1 MSNPFLIDGPTSYAF
16 SFGRTS
22 GYGLRRVLDANPPE
36 VLREYLRP
44 FSANTGKE
52 HPESLAFGER
62 IDREWLRPLGLS
74 ITLLEYRQGPSKDEP
89 HAFKQVT
96 FETAS
101 RNGEPFEALIRQ
113 RFISSPGLPNAVM
126 RYCSSEMKTRT
137 MHRYIRQVL
146 GWDEWDTILGIRAD
160 EPSRYVKFRSNPH
173 PETKAETV
181 RVPLVQ
187 AGIGAQDVG
196 NFWRG
201 HPLDLNLPN
210 INGKT
215 YHGNCDLCYLKHP
228 KVVAGLIAENPK
240 IAEWWIAQEDMARA
254 AGAKSRATF
263 ADDRDSY
270 KTMHFVAK
278 NQMDFVGYD
287 LAADLGDGEY
297 ESIPCGGWCGTDV

>member
-1 MSNPFLIDGPTSYAF
+1 MRDPLTIDGPTCYAF
-16 SFGRTS
+16 STGRTS
-22 GYGLRRVLDANPPE
+22 GYGLRRTIDANHPE
-36 VLREYLRP
+36 VLRQYLRV
-44 FSANTGKE
+44 FTCNTGKE
-52 HPESLAFGER
+52 DEESLRFGDR
-62 IDREWLRPLGLS
+62 LDREWLRPLGIPL
-74 ITLLEYRQGPSKDEP
+74 IWLEYREGTSVDDP
-89 HAFKQVT
+89 HAFERVT

-101 RNGEPFEALIRQ
+101 RNGEPFEALMRQ
-113 RFISSPGLPNAVM
+113 RFAIKPGLPNVVM

-146 GWDEWDTILGIRAD
+146 GWDEWDTFLGIRAD
-160 EPSRYVKFRSNPH
+160 EPSRYVKFRANPH
-173 PETKAETV
+173 PEVKAETV
-181 RVPLVQ
+181 CVPLVA
-187 AGIGAQDVG
+187 AGITARDVG

-201 HPLDLNLPN
+201 HPLDLELPN

-228 KVVAGLIAENPK
+228 KVVAGLIAEKPER
-240 IAEWWIAQEDMARA
+240 AEWWIKQEEMALA
-254 AGAKSRATF
+254 AGAKTRAVF